1 MIDSSILRSLWAV
14 IEETQATL
22 LLGLSDT
29 DLINQLLRQLE
40 DKKILSGEETK
51 IVSAYIR
58 SRTHLIR
65 DLALA
70 RIA

>member
-51 IVSAYIR
+51 IVSAYIS

>member
-22 LLGLSDT
+22 LLGLSDP
-29 DLINQLLRQLE
+29 DLINQLLRQLQ
-40 DKKILSGEETK
+40 DKKLLSGEETN
-51 IVSAYIR
+51 IVTAYIS